1 MFRKLRAEAEREN
14 GEENRLMFDNRAL
27 FALLLP
33 IIIEQILN
41 SFMGMVDTV
50 MVSNVGS
57 AAISAVSLVD
67 SINNLV
73 IQVFSAMAAR
83 AAIVCSRFIGAK
95 DRNGCNRAAR
105 QVVLTVFIISMAIM
119 VFGLI
124 FRVPLLR
131 VVFGAI
137 EPEVMEN
144 AMIYFLITV
153 VSYPFLALFNA
164 GAAFFRAESN
174 AKLPMFVAAGTNVLN
189 IAGNAVFIFGMNMG
203 VAGAALSTL
212 LSRVLCMVIIF
223 VLLRRKNQMIVLD
236 HYFKIRPE
244 KNLICQIL
252 AISIPSGVENGMF
265 QFGKLAIQSTVS
277 TMGTTAIAAQAMTN
291 IFENV
296 NGVFGIGTG
305 IGLMTVVGQCIGAK
319 HYKEAKYYM
328 VKLTVIAEVGLTI
341 SCLLVYA
348 AAHPVTLIA
357 GMEAESAALCMQMIA
372 AITIV
377 KPVAWVLSF
386 VPAYGLRAA
395 GDVRFSMIV
404 SVTTMWC
411 CRVALCIFLVKAFGM
426 GPMAVWIGMFA
437 DWSIRSVIFS
447 GRFLSGRWLKKAMN

>member
-14 GEENRLMFDNRAL
+14 VEENKLMFDNRAL

-73 IQVFSAMAAR
+73 IQVFSAMAAG

-105 QVVLTVFIISMAIM
+105 QVVLTVFIISVAIM

-124 FRVPLLR
+124 FRVPLLQ

-277 TMGTTAIAAQAMTN
+277 TMGTTAIAA
-291 IFENV
+291 
-296 NGVFGIGTG
+296 
-305 IGLMTVVGQCIGAK
+305 
-319 HYKEAKYYM
+319 
-328 VKLTVIAEVGLTI
+328 
-341 SCLLVYA
+341 
-348 AAHPVTLIA
+348 HPVTLIA

>member
-73 IQVFSAMAAR
+73 IQVFSAMAAG

-144 AMIYFLITV
+144 AMIYFMITV

-174 AKLPMFVAAGTNVLN
+174 AKLPMFVAAGTNILN

-244 KNLICQIL
+244 KNLIRQIL
-252 AISIPSGVENGMF
+252 FRTNQYSVRC
-265 QFGKLAIQSTVS
+265 GKRYV
-277 TMGTTAIAAQAMTN
+277 
-291 IFENV
+291 
-296 NGVFGIGTG
+296 
-305 IGLMTVVGQCIGAK
+305 
-319 HYKEAKYYM
+319 
-328 VKLTVIAEVGLTI
+328 
-341 SCLLVYA
+341 
-348 AAHPVTLIA
+348 PV
-357 GMEAESAALCMQMIA
+357 
-372 AITIV
+372 
-377 KPVAWVLSF
+377 W
-386 VPAYGLRAA
+386 
-395 GDVRFSMIV
+395 
-404 SVTTMWC
+404 
-411 CRVALCIFLVKAFGM
+411 
-426 GPMAVWIGMFA
+426 
-437 DWSIRSVIFS
+437 
-447 GRFLSGRWLKKAMN
+447 

>member
-1 MFRKLRAEAEREN
+1 MGRQEQTNHLFSNRDLRI
-14 GEENRLMFDNRAL
+14 
-27 FALLLP
+27 LLVPL
-33 IIIEQILN
+33 IVEQILN
-41 SFMGMVDTV
+41 SLMGTADSI

-73 IQVFSAMAAR
+73 IQVFSAMAAG

-105 QVVLTVFIISMAIM
+105 QVVLTVFIISVAIM

-124 FRVPLLR
+124 FRVPLLQ

-357 GMEAESAALCMQMIA
+357 GMEAESVALCMQMIA